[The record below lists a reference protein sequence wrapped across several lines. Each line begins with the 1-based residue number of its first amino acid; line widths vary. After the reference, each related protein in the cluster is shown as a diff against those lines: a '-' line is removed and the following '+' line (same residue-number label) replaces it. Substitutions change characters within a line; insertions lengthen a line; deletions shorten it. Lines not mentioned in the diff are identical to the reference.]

1 MEPNYVVKGSINKK
15 TLKSFEKHLYRP
27 SFNLFINIVI
37 LISVSLAL
45 LCLFGLKINSL
56 AKILLIGALF
66 IYIEKIIGR
75 KIIIKKLLVVMCPE
89 QLDFN
94 YILKFYDDH
103 MTISKESAESG
114 FDIDYSNI
122 SRITETKKYIVLFT
136 RENMCFPVYNTFY
149 NDSEKYEWM
158 EYIVDKN
165 KKIKLYNIQ

>member
-1 MEPNYVVKGSINKK
+1 MESNFVVKGSINKK

-37 LISVSLAL
+37 LISVLLAL
-45 LCLFGLKINSL
+45 FLLWFRFNSL
-56 AKILLIGALF
+56 AEIFLIGALF
-66 IYIEKIIGR
+66 IYIEKILGR

-89 QLDFN
+89 QFDFD

-103 MTISKESAESG
+103 MTISKDLEESG

-122 SRITETKKYIVLFT
+122 SRITETKKFIVLFT

-149 NDSEKYEWM
+149 NDSEKYKWI
-158 EYIVDKN
+158 EYMVDKN
-165 KKIKLYNIQ
+165 NKIRLYNIQ